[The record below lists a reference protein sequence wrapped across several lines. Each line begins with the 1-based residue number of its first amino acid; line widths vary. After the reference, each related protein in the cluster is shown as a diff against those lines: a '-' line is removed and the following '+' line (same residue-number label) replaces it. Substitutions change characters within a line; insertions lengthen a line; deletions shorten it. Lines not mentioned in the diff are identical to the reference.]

1 MKLIILTVCVLAA
14 AIASPVEE
22 IDDYRSM
29 SELVEEESDEYM
41 KSLRFKV
48 KSLERYLFQNSLANI
63 PNDVVL
69 RDDLFLTLISDLNDS
84 IKPLNQILNENEDE
98 SK

>member
-1 MKLIILTVCVLAA
+1 MKLIILTICVLAV

-22 IDDYRSM
+22 IDDYMSM
-29 SELVEEESDEYM
+29 NNELEEESDEYL
-41 KSLRFKV
+41 KNLRFKV

-63 PNDVVL
+63 PDDDVL
-69 RDDLFLTLISDLNDS
+69 KDDLFMTLISDLNAS
-84 IKPLNQILNENEDE
+84 IRPINQILHENEDE